1 MKYLD
6 LRLYIYLI
14 STSHITICKKYFMKN
29 SILGHLYLIY
39 LFVFDPLV
47 TECTPATA
55 KCM

>member
-14 STSHITICKKYFMKN
+14 STSHITFSKKYFMKN
-29 SILGHLYLIY
+29 SFLGHLLFNT
-39 LFVFDPLV
+39 FVFDPLI

-55 KCM
+55 TCM

>member
-14 STSHITICKKYFMKN
+14 STSHITITKKYFMKK
-29 SILGHLYLIY
+29 SILGHLLFNI
-39 LFVFDPLV
+39 FVFDPLV